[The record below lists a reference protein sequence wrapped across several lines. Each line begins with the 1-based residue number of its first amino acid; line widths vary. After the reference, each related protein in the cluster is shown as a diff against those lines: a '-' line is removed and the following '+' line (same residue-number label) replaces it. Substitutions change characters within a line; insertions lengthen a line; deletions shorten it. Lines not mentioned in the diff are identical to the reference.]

1 LEPFDTIAA
10 VQQRVVESL
19 QLHFAH
25 VQDLRSEI
33 ADLSLSS
40 ERLRLQRDSQRSRLG
55 IVHEAQRC
63 DLTGKR
69 LLAHPFHFFP
79 CGHAFLSGALRREMV
94 AHLSDAQRKLLDKKD
109 AEVRRLQKHKH
120 KHKTAAMH
128 DEKRRAQVC
137 NIIILFLLYYD

>member
-1 LEPFDTIAA
+1 
-10 VQQRVVESL
+10 
-19 QLHFAH
+19 
-25 VQDLRSEI
+25 
-33 ADLSLSS
+33 
-40 ERLRLQRDSQRSRLG
+40 
-55 IVHEAQRC
+55 
-63 DLTGKR
+63 
-69 LLAHPFHFFP
+69 
-79 CGHAFLSGALRREMV
+79 MV